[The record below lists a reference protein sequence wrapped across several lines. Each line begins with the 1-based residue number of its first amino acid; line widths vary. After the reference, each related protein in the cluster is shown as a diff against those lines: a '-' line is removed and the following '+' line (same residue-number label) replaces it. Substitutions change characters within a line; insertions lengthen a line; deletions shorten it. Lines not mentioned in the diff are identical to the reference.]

1 MQNFLIF
8 LTIFTIIFFGIDQ
21 LQKFLNNKSKWSR
34 KATHILSGIV
44 VMFFPEY
51 VSSNEIYA
59 LTIFF
64 LFFLGLSFHLTNGL
78 RHLKNERLANL
89 LVVGLTIFILSSYFN
104 LIPW

>member
-21 LQKFLNNKSKWSR
+21 LQKILNNKSKWSR

-64 LFFLGLSFHLTNGL
+64 FL
-78 RHLKNERLANL
+78 L
-89 LVVGLTIFILSSYFN
+89 LITIKMEKYTFT
-104 LIPW
+104 PRC